1 MINLRAALLASLLLL
16 GACARTTADPSVEK
30 QIAALRAQVDAL
42 QAAQAETAKA
52 EPPKAELGQQM
63 LNLQIRHARLWSAGE
78 DQNWLLAQFQLAELN
93 EALDDVVAENGD
105 AAALQPQ
112 RLADVLPMMM
122 KPAVAKLRDAIDS
135 HDKQAF
141 ESAYDGLSAA
151 CSGCHKIADH
161 GFLVIQRPKT
171 PLLDNLKSTP

>member
-1 MINLRAALLASLLLL
+1 
-16 GACARTTADPSVEK
+16 
-30 QIAALRAQVDAL
+30 
-42 QAAQAETAKA
+42 
-52 EPPKAELGQQM
+52 M
-63 LNLQIRHARLWSAGE
+63 LNLQIRHARLWAAGE
-78 DQNWLLAQFQLAELN
+78 NQNWLLAQFQLAELN

-122 KPAVAKLRDAIDS
+122 KPAVSRLRDAIDN
-135 HDKQAF
+135 HDTQAF

-151 CSGCHKIADH
+151 CSGCHRIADH

-171 PLLDNLKSTP
+171 PVLDNLKAVP

>member
-1 MINLRAALLASLLLL
+1 MTLRPALLASMLLL
-16 GACARTTADPSVEK
+16 GACARSPSPEVA
-30 QIAALRAQVDAL
+30 QQLATLRTQVDAL
-42 QAAQAETAKA
+42 QAAQARLAQA

-63 LNLQIRHARLWSAGE
+63 LGLQIRHARLWAAGE
-78 DQNWLLAQFQLAELN
+78 GGDWLLAQFQLSELN
-93 EALDDVVAENGD
+93 EALDDVVAENPEH
-105 AAALQPQ
+105 AALQPQ

-122 KPAVAKLRDAIDS
+122 KPAVSKLRDAIDH
-135 HDKQAF
+135 HDKAAF

-171 PLLDNLKSTP
+171 PVLDNLRTTP

>member
-1 MINLRAALLASLLLL
+1 MHLRLALLASLLLL
-16 GACARTTADPSVEK
+16 GACARPSDPSVEQ
-30 QIAALRAQVDAL
+30 QIKALRAQVDAL
-42 QAAQAETAKA
+42 QAAQAATAQA

-63 LNLQIRHARLWSAGE
+63 LGLQIRHARLWAAGE
-78 DQNWLLAQFQLAELN
+78 GGDWLLAQFQLSELN
-93 EALDDVVAENGD
+93 EALDDVVEQNPEH
-105 AAALQPQ
+105 AALQPQ

-122 KPAVAKLRDAIDS
+122 KPAVAKLRDAIDR
-135 HDKQAF
+135 HDKAGF

-171 PLLDNLKSTP
+171 PVLDNLKSTP